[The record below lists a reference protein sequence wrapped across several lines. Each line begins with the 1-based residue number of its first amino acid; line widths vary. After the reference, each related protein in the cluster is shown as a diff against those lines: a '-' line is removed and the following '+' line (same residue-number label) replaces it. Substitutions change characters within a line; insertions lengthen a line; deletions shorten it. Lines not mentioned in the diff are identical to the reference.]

1 MWRYK
6 WVRQFAMWS
15 LWRSYKWNSR
25 LQIERHKGC
34 EFDGTTCIDAK
45 EYLDQEVINVNAIL
59 DTNTSDGTYHDANE
73 CLDGSVCNDIG
84 TCINLGGGFDCGYP
98 SGYKSDPEQ
107 GGCVDINECKV
118 EKHICGKGAVCLNSH
133 DSVFANLDSLV
144 LNVNQTIP
152 ANVNV
157 KILMDR
163 VGVAVILD
171 ILCKTSTNVSIW
183 TNA

>member
-1 MWRYK
+1 MEQPALMLMNTLIKSVTMKYASTPK
-6 WVRQFAMWS
+6 
-15 LWRSYKWNSR
+15 
-25 LQIERHKGC
+25 
-34 EFDGTTCIDAK
+34 
-45 EYLDQEVINVNAIL
+45 EVINVNAIL

-84 TCINLGGGFDCGYP
+84 TCINLGGGFDCEYP

-152 ANVNV
+152 ANMNV
-157 KILMDR
+157 KILMDH